1 MRPLRLLAWIAILAS
16 GMAAQTF
23 DVVVV
28 GATTAGVGAALAAG
42 RQGMRVALID
52 ETPTIGGLL
61 ANGLCNTDL
70 RSPGGSSGI
79 FEEFRLRSQKYY
91 TTNFPDDPAM
101 KNEPMAKLGF
111 RYEPHIAEKIL
122 REMIAEIPSIQ
133 IFNQRY
139 TTRVLKEGKRV
150 TGVVTKDTSDANE
163 MTFRAAVTIDA
174 THEGDLLPL
183 AGAKFRLG
191 REPRSEEEP
200 HAGAIYMTHDGEI
213 LGSGEGDDKIQAFAM
228 LATIKDYGPGADK
241 SIPQP
246 PHYDPK
252 NYAPEKITDTFWLHG
267 GSLPNH
273 KYELNENMDGTDA
286 ADLNGGYITGN
297 RAVRRQIWEKYRD
310 YTLGYIYFRQHVMG
324 EKNIGLAEDEFVDN
338 HNFPYELY
346 VREGRRLEGV
356 AMFKE
361 RDAIKVPSFPRPPLR
376 QDSIAVGDWAID
388 SHAVSRDTEGYIYFS
403 MGDRFHTSSP
413 YQAPY
418 GIMVPREIDGLLVPM
433 AVSATHVG
441 FQVLRL
447 EAIRVAMGQAA
458 GDAAAL
464 CVKQKIQPR
473 AVPVPKLQAMLLD
486 QNQALYYYTDVI
498 PSTPHFHAIEHISM
512 AGIDPGYDDFS
523 YKPAQPASH
532 ADAAKYLFK
541 ALNLTVKMDY
551 SDLWKIMTWPL
562 KVHNSQHCTPDHWGT
577 YYLMTLYNMGAF
589 SMDELANMNPDAPTS
604 AAELEAWA
612 KVAAG
617 KKPVPPA
624 LKAGQVTRAEL
635 AQFVDDL
642 RGTR

>member
-1 MRPLRLLAWIAILAS
+1 MMRLLAWSAVLAS
-16 GMAAQTF
+16 GMVAQSF
-23 DVVVV
+23 DVIVV
-28 GATTAGVGAALAAG
+28 GATTAGVGAAIAAG
-42 RQGMRVALID
+42 RQGMRVALIE

-70 RSPGGSSGI
+70 RSPGGSSGL

-122 REMIAEIPSIQ
+122 REMIAEIPGIK
-133 IFNQRY
+133 IFNGRY
-139 TTRVLKEGKRV
+139 ATRVLKEGKRV
-150 TGVVTKDTSDANE
+150 TGVVTSGANE

-241 SIPQP
+241 SIAQP

-252 NYAPEKITDTFWLHG
+252 NYAPEPKSDTFWFKG
-267 GSLPNH
+267 GVLPNH

-286 ADLNGGYITGN
+286 ADLNRGYINGD
-297 RAVRRQIWEKYRD
+297 RALRAEIWRKYRD
-310 YTLGYIYFRQHVMG
+310 YTLGYIYFRQQVMG
-324 EKNIGLAEDEFVDN
+324 EKNIALAEDEFVDN
-338 HNFPYELY
+338 HNLPYELY
-346 VREGRRLEGV
+346 VREGRRLEGI

-361 RDAIKVPSFPRPPLR
+361 RDALKVPSFSRPQLR
-376 QDSIAVGDWAID
+376 ADSIAVGDWAID

-403 MGDRFHTSSP
+403 MGDRFHTSAP

-418 GIMVPREIDGLLVPM
+418 GIMVPQEIDGLLVPM
-433 AVSATHVG
+433 AVSSTHVG

-458 GDAAAL
+458 GNAAAL

-473 AVPVPKLQAMLLD
+473 AVPVAKLQAMLLD
-486 QNQALYYYTDVI
+486 QNQTLYYYTDVI
-498 PSTPHFHAIEHISM
+498 PSTPHYRAIERISM
-512 AGIDPGYDDFS
+512 EGIATGYDDFS
-523 YKPAQPASH
+523 FKPAQAASH

-541 ALNLTVKMDY
+541 ALHLPVKMDY
-551 SDLWKIMTWPL
+551 TDLWEIMRWPL

-589 SMDELANMNPDAPTS
+589 SKQELADLNPDAPTS
-604 AAELEAWA
+604 GEQLAAWA
-612 KVAAG
+612 KVAAAN
-617 KKPVPPA
+617 KPVPA
-624 LKAGQVTRAEL
+624 LKPGPVTRAEL
-635 AQFVDDL
+635 AQFVYDL
-642 RGTR
+642 SQK

>member
-1 MRPLRLLAWIAILAS
+1 MLAGISVLAGIAF
-16 GMAAQTF
+16 GQTF

-28 GATTAGVGAALAAG
+28 GATTAGVGAAIAAG
-42 RQGMRVALID
+42 RQGMRVALIE

-70 RSPGGSSGI
+70 RSPGGSSGL

-111 RYEPHIAEKIL
+111 RYEPHIAEKII
-122 REMIAEIPSIQ
+122 REMIAEIPSIR
-133 IFNQRY
+133 IYNNRY
-139 TTRVLKEGKRV
+139 ATRVLKDGNRV
-150 TGVVTKDTSDANE
+150 TGVVTKDIRDTNE
-163 MTFRAAVTIDA
+163 LTFRAAITLDA

-213 LGSGEGDDKIQAFAM
+213 IGSGKGDDKIQAFAM

-246 PHYDPK
+246 PNYNPR
-252 NYAPEKITDTFWLHG
+252 NYAPEPKSDTFWFKG
-267 GSLPNH
+267 GVLPNH

-286 ADLNGGYITGN
+286 ADLQQGYITGN
-297 RAVRRQIWEKYRD
+297 RAVRAEIWRKYRD

-324 EKNIGLAEDEFVDN
+324 EKSIGLADDEFVDN
-338 HNFPYELY
+338 HNLPYELY

-356 AMFKE
+356 EMFKE
-361 RDAIKVPSFPRPPLR
+361 RDALKVPSFPRPPLR
-376 QDSIAVGDWAID
+376 ADSIAVGDWAID

-403 MGDRFHTSSP
+403 MGDRFHTSAP

-418 GIMVPREIDGLLVPM
+418 GIMVPKEVDGLLVPM

-447 EAIRVAMGQAA
+447 EAIRMAMGQAA

-464 CVKQKIQPR
+464 CVKGNMQPR
-473 AVPVPKLQAMLLD
+473 AVPVAKLQAMLLD
-486 QNQALYYYTDVI
+486 QNQSFYYYTDVI
-498 PSTPHFHAIEHISM
+498 PSTPHFKAIERISM
-512 AGIDPGYDDFS
+512 NGIDAGYDDFS
-523 YKPAQPASH
+523 YKPAQAASH
-532 ADAAKYLFK
+532 ADVAKYLFK
-541 ALNLTVKMDY
+541 ALDLPVKMDY
-551 SDLWKIMTWPL
+551 TDLWDIMRWPL

-577 YYLMTLYNMGAF
+577 YYIMTLYNMGAF
-589 SMDELANMNPDAPTS
+589 RKQELADMNPDAPSS
-604 AAELEAWA
+604 AAELAAWA

-617 KKPVPPA
+617 SRPLPAA
-624 LKAGQVTRAEL
+624 LKDGPVTRAEL
-635 AQFVDDL
+635 AQYVYDL
-642 RGTR
+642 KQE

>member
-1 MRPLRLLAWIAILAS
+1 MRIFPILAGTLMLAS
-16 GMAAQTF
+16 GAFAETF

-28 GATTAGVGAALAAG
+28 GATTAGVGAAIAAG
-42 RQGMRVALID
+42 RQGMRVALIE

-70 RSPGGSSGI
+70 RSPGGSSGL

-111 RYEPHIAEKIL
+111 RYEPHIADKII
-122 REMIAEIPSIQ
+122 REMIAEIPSIK
-133 IFNQRY
+133 IFTGRY
-139 TTRVLKEGKRV
+139 ATRVLKTGNVV
-150 TGVVTKDTSDANE
+150 TGVVTKDTKDTHE
-163 MTFRAAVTIDA
+163 LTFLAAVTIDA

-228 LATIKDYGPGADK
+228 LATIKDYGPGVDK

-246 PHYDPK
+246 PNYNPK
-252 NYAPEKITDTFWLHG
+252 NYAPEPKSDTFWFKG
-267 GSLPNH
+267 GVLPNH

-286 ADLNGGYITGN
+286 ADLQQGYITGD
-297 RAVRRQIWEKYRD
+297 RAQRRKIWEKYRD

-324 EKNIGLAEDEFVDN
+324 ETSIALADDEFVDN

-361 RDAIKVPSFPRPPLR
+361 RDALKVPSFSRPPLR

-388 SHAVSRDTEGYIYFS
+388 SHAVSRDTEGYIYFA
-403 MGDRFHTSSP
+403 MGDRFHTSAP

-418 GIMVPREIDGLLVPM
+418 GIMVPKLIDGLLVPM
-433 AVSATHVG
+433 AVSSTHVG

-458 GDAAAL
+458 GNAAAL

-473 AVPVPKLQAMLLD
+473 AVPVPKLQTMLLD
-486 QNQALYYYTDVI
+486 QNQTLFYYTDVI
-498 PSTPHFHAIEHISM
+498 PSTPHYRAIERISM
-512 AGIDPGYDDFS
+512 AGVVNGYDDFS
-523 YKPAQPASH
+523 FKPAQQATH
-532 ADAAKYLFK
+532 ADAAKFLFK
-541 ALNLTVKMDY
+541 ALNLKVKMDY
-551 SDLWKIMTWPL
+551 TDLWDIMRWPL

-589 SMDELANMNPDAPTS
+589 SKQELADMNPDGPTKG
-604 AAELEAWA
+604 AELMAWA
-612 KVAAG
+612 KIAAAG
-617 KKPVPPA
+617 KPVPLVPD
-624 LKAGQVTRAEL
+624 GPVTRAEL
-635 AQFVDDL
+635 AQFVYDISKK
-642 RGTR
+642 

>member
-1 MRPLRLLAWIAILAS
+1 
-16 GMAAQTF
+16 MAAQTF

-28 GATTAGVGAALAAG
+28 GATTAGVGAAIAAG
-42 RQGMRVALID
+42 RQGMRVALIE
-52 ETPTIGGLL
+52 ETPTVGGLL

-70 RSPGGSSGI
+70 RSPGGSSGL
-79 FEEFRLRSQKYY
+79 FEEFRLRSQRYY
-91 TTNFPDDPAM
+91 TTNFADDPAM

-111 RYEPHIAEKIL
+111 RYEPHIAERII
-122 REMIAEIPSIQ
+122 RGMIAEIPSIQ
-133 IFNQRY
+133 IFNNRY
-139 TTRVLKEGKRV
+139 VSQVLKDGKRV
-150 TGVVTKDTSDANE
+150 TGVVTKDTNDAHA
-163 MTFRAAVTIDA
+163 MTFAAWVTIDA

-213 LGSGEGDDKIQAFAM
+213 IGSGEGDDKIQAFAM

-252 NYAPEKITDTFWLHG
+252 NYAPETKNDTFWFRG
-267 GSLPNH
+267 GVLPNH

-286 ADLNGGYITGN
+286 ADLNRGYITGS
-297 RAVRRQIWEKYRD
+297 RAVRAEIWRKYRD

-324 EKNIGLAEDEFVDN
+324 EKNIGLADDEFIDN
-338 HNFPYELY
+338 HNLPYELY

-376 QDSIAVGDWAID
+376 ADSIAVGDWAID
-388 SHAVSRDTEGYIYFS
+388 SHAVSRDTEGYIYFA
-403 MGDRFHTSSP
+403 MGDRFHTSAP

-418 GIMVPREIDGLLVPM
+418 GIMVPQEIDGLLVPM

-458 GDAAAL
+458 GNAAAL
-464 CVKQKIQPR
+464 CVRQKIQPR
-473 AVPVPKLQAMLLD
+473 AVPVPKLQSMLLE
-486 QNQALYYYTDVI
+486 QNQSLYYYTDVI
-498 PSTPHFHAIEHISM
+498 PSTPHFKAIERISM
-512 AGIDPGYDDFS
+512 SGIDAGYDDFS
-523 YKPAQPASH
+523 YKPNQPASH

-541 ALNLTVKMDY
+541 ALNLKVKMDY
-551 SDLWKIMTWPL
+551 TDLWKIMDWPL
-562 KVHNSQHCTPDHWGT
+562 KSHNSQHCTPDHWGT

-589 SMDELANMNPDAPTS
+589 SADMLANMNPDAPTD
-604 AAELEAWA
+604 ATELSAWA
-612 KVAAG
+612 KAAAG
-617 KKPVPPA
+617 SRSVPPK
-624 LKAGQVTRAEL
+624 LKPGPVTRAEL

-642 RGTR
+642 SQMNKSR

>member
-1 MRPLRLLAWIAILAS
+1 MLAS
-16 GMAAQTF
+16 GAFAETF

-28 GATTAGVGAALAAG
+28 GATTAGVGAAIAAG
-42 RQGMRVALID
+42 RQGMRVALIE

-70 RSPGGSSGI
+70 RSPGGSSGL

-111 RYEPHIAEKIL
+111 RYEPHIADKII
-122 REMIAEIPSIQ
+122 REMIAEIPSIK
-133 IFNQRY
+133 IFTGRY
-139 TTRVLKEGKRV
+139 ATRVLKTGNVV
-150 TGVVTKDTSDANE
+150 TGVVTKDTKDTHE
-163 MTFRAAVTIDA
+163 LTFLAAVTIDA

-228 LATIKDYGPGADK
+228 LATIKDYGPGVDK

-246 PHYDPK
+246 PNYNPK
-252 NYAPEKITDTFWLHG
+252 NYAPEPKSDTFWFKG
-267 GSLPNH
+267 GVLPNH

-286 ADLNGGYITGN
+286 ADLQQGYITGD
-297 RAVRRQIWEKYRD
+297 RAQRRKIWEKYRD

-324 EKNIGLAEDEFVDN
+324 ETSIALADDEFVDN

-361 RDAIKVPSFPRPPLR
+361 RDALKVPSFSRPPLR

-388 SHAVSRDTEGYIYFS
+388 SHAVSRDTEGYIYFA
-403 MGDRFHTSSP
+403 MGDRFHTSAP

-418 GIMVPREIDGLLVPM
+418 GIMVPKLIDGLLVPM
-433 AVSATHVG
+433 AVSSTHVG

-458 GDAAAL
+458 GNAAAL

-473 AVPVPKLQAMLLD
+473 AVPVPKLQTMLLD
-486 QNQALYYYTDVI
+486 QNQTLFYYTDVI
-498 PSTPHFHAIEHISM
+498 PSTPHYRAIERISM
-512 AGIDPGYDDFS
+512 AGVVNGYDDFS
-523 YKPAQPASH
+523 FKPAQQATH
-532 ADAAKYLFK
+532 ADAAKFLFK
-541 ALNLTVKMDY
+541 ALNLKVKMDY
-551 SDLWKIMTWPL
+551 TDLWDIMRWPL

-589 SMDELANMNPDAPTS
+589 SKQELADMNPDGPTKG
-604 AAELEAWA
+604 AELMAWA
-612 KVAAG
+612 KIAAAG
-617 KKPVPPA
+617 KPVPLVPD
-624 LKAGQVTRAEL
+624 GPVTRAEL
-635 AQFVDDL
+635 AQFVYDISKK
-642 RGTR
+642 

>member
-1 MRPLRLLAWIAILAS
+1 MMRLLAWSAVLAS
-16 GMAAQTF
+16 GMVAQSF
-23 DVVVV
+23 DVIVV
-28 GATTAGVGAALAAG
+28 GATTAGVGAAIAAG
-42 RQGMRVALID
+42 RQGMRVALIE

-70 RSPGGSSGI
+70 RSPGGSSGL

-122 REMIAEIPSIQ
+122 REMIAEIPGIK
-133 IFNQRY
+133 IFNGRY
-139 TTRVLKEGKRV
+139 ATRVLKEGKRV
-150 TGVVTKDTSDANE
+150 TGVVTSGANE

-241 SIPQP
+241 SIAQP

-252 NYAPEKITDTFWLHG
+252 NYAPEPKSDTFWFKG
-267 GSLPNH
+267 GVLPNH

-286 ADLNGGYITGN
+286 ADLNRGYINGD
-297 RAVRRQIWEKYRD
+297 RALRAEIWRKYRD
-310 YTLGYIYFRQHVMG
+310 YTLGYIYFRQQVMG
-324 EKNIGLAEDEFVDN
+324 EKNIALAEDEFVDN
-338 HNFPYELY
+338 HNLPYELY
-346 VREGRRLEGV
+346 VREGRRLEGI

-361 RDAIKVPSFPRPPLR
+361 RDALKVPSFSRPQLR
-376 QDSIAVGDWAID
+376 ADSIAVGDWAID

-403 MGDRFHTSSP
+403 MGDRFHTSAP

-418 GIMVPREIDGLLVPM
+418 GIMVPQEIDGLLVPM
-433 AVSATHVG
+433 AVSSTHVG

-458 GDAAAL
+458 GNAAAL

-473 AVPVPKLQAMLLD
+473 AVPVAKLQAMLLD
-486 QNQALYYYTDVI
+486 QNQTLYYYTDVI
-498 PSTPHFHAIEHISM
+498 PSTPHYRAIERISM
-512 AGIDPGYDDFS
+512 EGIATGYDDFS
-523 YKPAQPASH
+523 FKPAQAASH

-541 ALNLTVKMDY
+541 ALHLPVKMDY
-551 SDLWKIMTWPL
+551 TDLWDIMRWPV
-562 KVHNSQHCTPDHWGT
+562 KVHNTQHCTPDHWGT

-589 SMDELANMNPDAPTS
+589 SKQELSDMNPDGPTS
-604 AAELEAWA
+604 AAEVMAWGKIA
-612 KVAAG
+612 AAG
-617 KKPVPPA
+617 KPVPSLNDGP
-624 LKAGQVTRAEL
+624 VTRAEL
-635 AQFVDDL
+635 AQFVYDISKK
-642 RGTR
+642 